1 MSKTGPC
8 LWEKLLVLSLYIS
21 PFVQFTERLAWD
33 SMFLQHRFASVES
46 NTAHA
51 VVLLQLGHL

>member
-8 LWEKLLVLSLYIS
+8 LWEKLLVLSLYI
-21 PFVQFTERLAWD
+21 PFCSVTERLAWD
-33 SMFLQHRFASVES
+33 STFLQHRFASVES

-51 VVLLQLGHL
+51 LVFLQLGHL